1 MLNGSD
7 HKNRQR
13 GSTRMATGTAAGG
26 KQTIRNET
34 KRCAK
39 SCSCTLYVERFRCCC
54 PLSRLV
60 SPMWMG
66 QDVRRQR
73 QAEPQPEQETEL
85 GPSQVG
91 LKLTLL
97 SNYIKMIGNVGHI
110 CVARVAAEPRCD
122 CGQARVQQ
130 ESRTNNRRQRSAG
143 GGRRTN
149 AGLVCRSAASRQQG
163 AGGAACGRRQA
174 ACGML
179 FCRVP
184 VASCPLPVADCGKQ
198 ERSQTQRRRC
208 ADAASASSRSSTS
221 SSNDADDCGPLI
233 AAAATAAPATSATL
247 ATLDAAAS
255 CTR

>member
-1 MLNGSD
+1 
-7 HKNRQR
+7 
-13 GSTRMATGTAAGG
+13 
-26 KQTIRNET
+26 
-34 KRCAK
+34 
-39 SCSCTLYVERFRCCC
+39 
-54 PLSRLV
+54 
-60 SPMWMG
+60 MWMG

-110 CVARVAAEPRCD
+110 CVAQVEARCD

-143 GGRRTN
+143 GGRRTS

-163 AGGAACGRRQA
+163 AGRCGMRQA

-184 VASCPLPVADCGKQ
+184 VASCPLPTVAN
-198 ERSQTQRRRC
+198 RSALRPND
-208 ADAASASSRSSTS
+208 DAVRMRLPPAAE
-221 SSNDADDCGPLI
+221 AAP
-233 AAAATAAPATSATL
+233 AAATMPMIAGH
-247 ATLDAAAS
+247 
-255 CTR
+255 

>member
-1 MLNGSD
+1 MLPS
-7 HKNRQR
+7 
-13 GSTRMATGTAAGG
+13 
-26 KQTIRNET
+26 
-34 KRCAK
+34 
-39 SCSCTLYVERFRCCC
+39 
-54 PLSRLV
+54 LSRLV

-163 AGGAACGRRQA
+163 AGGRRHAAG
-174 ACGML
+174 GMRHVVL
-179 FCRVP
+179 PC
-184 VASCPLPVADCGKQ
+184 AGCKLPVARCRLWQTGALSDPTTTLCGCGFRQQQKQ
-198 ERSQTQRRRC
+198 HQHQQRCR
-208 ADAASASSRSSTS
+208 
-221 SSNDADDCGPLI
+221 
-233 AAAATAAPATSATL
+233 
-247 ATLDAAAS
+247 
-255 CTR
+255 